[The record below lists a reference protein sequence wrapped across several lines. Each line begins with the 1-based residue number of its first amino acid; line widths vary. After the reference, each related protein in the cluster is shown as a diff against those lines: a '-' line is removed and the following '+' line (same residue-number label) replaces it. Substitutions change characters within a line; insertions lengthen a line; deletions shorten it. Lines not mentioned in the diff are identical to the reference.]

1 MEIESTYFSPHLPW
15 DSFLFP
21 EERELSLTIRISVLF
36 LFLTSSISVMDWSH
50 PGDTLSSECPLGPKA
65 RNEAMI

>member
-21 EERELSLTIRISVLF
+21 EEREVSLTIRIPVLF
-36 LFLTSSISVMDWSH
+36 LFLTSSTPVMDWNH
-50 PGDTLSSECPLGPKA
+50 HGDTLSSGVL
-65 RNEAMI
+65 